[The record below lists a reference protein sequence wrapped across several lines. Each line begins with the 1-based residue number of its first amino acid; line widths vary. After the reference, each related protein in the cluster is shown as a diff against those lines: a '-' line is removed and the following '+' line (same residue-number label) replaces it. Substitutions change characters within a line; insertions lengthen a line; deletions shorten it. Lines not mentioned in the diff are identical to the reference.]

1 MDRRPPAM
9 RLYAL
14 EEHFLTAE
22 VAEAW
27 QRHDP
32 RLAEPMMKR
41 AFAGDVLPALLDV
54 GEGRI
59 AAMDDAGIDT
69 AVLSLTTPGL
79 QNLPAAEAV
88 ALQVAVNDGL
98 ADAVRRHPGR
108 LQGFATLAT
117 PAPAAAADELR
128 RAVTELGFAGT
139 LVNAHSGGRAL
150 DAAGFWDIY
159 EAAEDLRAPVYLHP
173 RAPVP
178 AVDEAYYRGFGEPV
192 DSMLATGAFGWHYD
206 AGLTI
211 LRMIVAGVFD
221 RFPGLQVILGHWGEV
236 VLFYLDRVAAM
247 DTLVPLRRPIAEYF
261 RTNVFVTPGGISSHK
276 YLRWTVETVGADRIM
291 YASDHPF
298 NRERAGSA
306 RAFVDDAPLGD
317 ADRELVAYRNWE
329 KLVAGIRRR

>member
-1 MDRRPPAM
+1 M
-9 RLYAL
+9 
-14 EEHFLTAE
+14 
-22 VAEAW
+22 AEAW
-27 QRHDP
+27 KRHDP
-32 RLAEPMMKR
+32 QLAEPMMKR
-41 AFAGDVLPALLDV
+41 ALAGDITPALLDV

-98 ADAVRRHPGR
+98 AAAIRRHPGR

-128 RAVTELGFAGT
+128 RAITELGFSGT

-150 DAAGFWDIY
+150 DADEFWDIY
-159 EAAEDLRAPVYLHP
+159 EAAEDLGAPVYLHP

-178 AVDEAYYRGFGEPV
+178 SVTDAYYRRFGEPV
-192 DSMLATGAFGWHYD
+192 DSMLATGTFGWHYD
-206 AGLTI
+206 AGLTV
-211 LRMIVAGVFD
+211 LRMIIAGVFD
-221 RFPGLQVILGHWGEV
+221 RFPGLQLILGHWGEV

-247 DTLVPLRRPIAEYF
+247 DSLVTLRRPIADYF
-261 RTNVFVTPGGISSHK
+261 RTNIFITPGGIASHK
-276 YLRWTVETVGADRIM
+276 YLRWSRETVGAERIM
-291 YASDHPF
+291 YASDYPF

-306 RAFVDDAPLGD
+306 RAFLDTATSNT
-317 ADRELVAYRNWE
+317 AERELVAYRNWE
-329 KLVAGIRRR
+329 KLVAGIRRDGARDRTVRG